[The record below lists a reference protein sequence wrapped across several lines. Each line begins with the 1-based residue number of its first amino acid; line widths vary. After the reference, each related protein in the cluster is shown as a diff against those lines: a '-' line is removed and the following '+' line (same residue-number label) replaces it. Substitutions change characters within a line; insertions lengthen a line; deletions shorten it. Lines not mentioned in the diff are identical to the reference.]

1 MSSDT
6 KTIATETLQRD
17 ACDKYWETLTT
28 LIALVAPN
36 KKTSLIAKVRAA
48 KLTSDKSEL
57 PAAWDEAMAAPCT
70 GVTYAKAFKRITG
83 RNISLYDAL
92 AYRDKAALFDTEE
105 GRRALGLE
113 EYCDPSDIVFDDTN
127 ASTVWQELDNMVV
140 YARTFASGV
149 SFNLADVV
157 RPSRDEIAADIKR
170 RRAEKQQKRNIVPP
184 SSLDEARVAMLISV
198 FAPLHPSGSVELD
211 DTFVSTMTTE
221 ISTDANLKNG
231 VETLDSAV
239 VAEIPCIQGLGLKQ
253 LTDETKGQW
262 DAATSAVA
270 KVDGVARM
278 SSSIPS
284 NVMNQIESQAAALA
298 GGLCAGSVD
307 LEHMDFSSIGQTV
320 LQNCSQADVDAM
332 TGNIGQLLPNLG
344 QLARSLQ
351 ADGGPMAGSIDSML
365 GAAMQ
370 SVPAA
375 AAASAGNA

>member
-1 MSSDT
+1 MSTDA
-6 KTIATETLQRD
+6 KTIASKTLQRD

-28 LIALVAPN
+28 LIALVAPE

-48 KLTSDKSEL
+48 KLTSDKTEL
-57 PAAWDEAMAAPCT
+57 PSAWDEAMSAPCS

-83 RNISLYDAL
+83 RDISLYDAL
-92 AYRDKAALFDTEE
+92 AYRDKAAIFDTEE

-113 EYCDPSDIVFDDTN
+113 EYCDPADVVFDDSN
-127 ASTVWQELDNMVV
+127 AATVWQELDNMVI
-140 YARTFASGV
+140 YARTFVSGV
-149 SFNLADVV
+149 SFNLASVE
-157 RPSRDEIAADIKR
+157 RPSRDEIAADIER
-170 RRAEKQQKRNIVPP
+170 RKAEKQRKRNNAPP
-184 SSLDEARVAMLISV
+184 GTLDEARVSMLMSV
-198 FAPLHPSGSVELD
+198 FGPLHPSGTVELD
-211 DTFVSTMTTE
+211 KAFVATMTAE
-221 ISTDANLKNG
+221 ISADANLKTG
-231 VETLDSAV
+231 VETLDSTIV
-239 VAEIPCIQGLGLKQ
+239 SQVPCIQGLGLKQ
-253 LTDETKGQW
+253 LTEETKGLW
-262 DAATSAVA
+262 EAVTSAVA

-298 GGLCAGSVD
+298 GGLCTGSVD
-307 LEHMDFSSIGQTV
+307 LDNMDFSSIGQSV

-370 SVPAA
+370 GMPMTGAA
-375 AAASAGNA
+375 TGKST